1 MNRTSMKIIALL
13 LLVTIV
19 SSMAGLT
26 GCLSKAKKVT
36 SQTALDTETVV
47 MKDLAVTSNISL
59 KKEWTETVNGML
71 KANIILR
78 NDRNTT
84 VKLEIKT
91 VFKDKN
97 GVPLKTIADTW
108 VPVSIGSNEDYHYS
122 KLCTVPGAVGYQFII
137 KTAGK

>member
-1 MNRTSMKIIALL
+1 MNRTPMKIIALL

-47 MKDLAVTSNISL
+47 MKDLAVTSNVSL

-91 VFKDKN
+91 VFKDAN
-97 GVPLKTIADTW
+97 GVPLKTVTDTW

-122 KLCTVPGAVGYQFII
+122 KLCTVSGAVGYQFII

>member
-1 MNRTSMKIIALL
+1 MNRIPVKIAALL

-19 SSMAGLT
+19 PSLAMLT
-26 GCLSKAKKVT
+26 GCLSKAKKVS

-47 MKDLAVTSNISL
+47 MKDLAVTSNVSL
-59 KKEWTETVNGML
+59 KKEWSETVNGML

-91 VFKDKN
+91 VFKDSN
-97 GVPLKTIADTW
+97 GVPLKTTTDTW
-108 VPVSIGSNEDYHYS
+108 APVNISSNEDYHYS
-122 KLCTVPGAVGYQFII
+122 KLCPVSGASGYQFII
-137 KTAGK
+137 RTAGK

>member
-1 MNRTSMKIIALL
+1 MNRTSTRIIALL
-13 LLVTIV
+13 LFISVVL
-19 SSMAGLT
+19 SLALLT

-47 MKDLAVTSNISL
+47 MKDLAVTSNVSL
-59 KKEWTETVNGML
+59 KKEWSETVNGML

-84 VKLEIKT
+84 VLLQIKT
-91 VFKDKN
+91 VFKDSN
-97 GVPLKTIADTW
+97 GVPLKSSTDTW
-108 VPVSIGSNEDYHYS
+108 VPVSIGSNEDFHYS
-122 KLCTVPGAVGYQFII
+122 KLCTVSGASGYQFII

>member
-1 MNRTSMKIIALL
+1 MNKVPKKIIALAAL
-13 LLVTIV
+13 IAIV
-19 SSMAGLT
+19 SSLAGLT
-26 GCLSKAKKVT
+26 GCLSKAKKVS

-47 MKDLAVTSNISL
+47 MKDLAVTSNVSL
-59 KKEWTETVNGML
+59 KKEWSETVNGML

-91 VFKDKN
+91 VFKDNN
-97 GVPLKTIADTW
+97 GVPLKTTTDTW

-122 KLCTVPGAVGYQFII
+122 KLCPVAGASGYQFII